1 MSLHV
6 AVDWTINWAVAT
18 ATAAVAG
25 ATDAAVVAGATGAA
39 VADATG
45 AAPDA
50 GCCGC
55 RRH

>member
-1 MSLHV
+1 MGYQLGCS
-6 AVDWTINWAVAT
+6 T
-18 ATAAVAG
+18 AAAAVAG
-25 ATDAAVVAGATGAA
+25 ATDAAAVAGATGAA

-50 GCCGC
+50 GRCGC